1 MVPDDDGSLE
11 SESESLEGVE
21 EEGAGSEVPP
31 AMLRMRPRVMMSW
44 TRRKTLVVRRGW
56 GAVVLVVSTLG
67 GWVSWVPGW
76 YWRWAVVQACWRQVG
91 VWLDLQAG
99 E

>member
-67 GWVSWVPGW
+67 G
-76 YWRWAVVQACWRQVG
+76 
-91 VWLDLQAG
+91 L
-99 E
+99 